1 LYTLLSFKTPF
12 TPQRYEPLYVTGW
25 TTTSG
30 IDDLQ
35 WSALDDA
42 FEWDDFKN
50 DSKTPV
56 YWDSQKMFET
66 IGAEAQGIAA
76 TFDTNGTVFGLD
88 ATGVYKF
95 GPLNLTD
102 GMVFALYLPTGSITT
117 FSNMD
122 FRGAAI
128 LETTNGTN
136 CLLGVTAD
144 ISDLVRARIIDLD
157 PVIDTNTVGRDPI
170 LIYNNV
176 KTDALYRK
184 GPDFYMQTKAYTVG
198 DPVLKKWFQRL
209 LINMKLNDGAVRFD
223 IVDDE
228 DNDDVNIT
236 LKSHRNWEVFTPKG
250 YNWSYV
256 ENTIF
261 PKYVASNSTN
271 WGDVYDQ
278 EESWVD
284 LLDPAFERFKKRFSW
299 RSNSAGIRLYQLN
312 DYQAPNTPDG
322 TISLPNDL
330 IVSSWNVGFKPMRE
344 GRQ

>member
-1 LYTLLSFKTPF
+1 
-12 TPQRYEPLYVTGW
+12 
-25 TTTSG
+25 
-30 IDDLQ
+30 
-35 WSALDDA
+35 LDDA

-76 TFDTNGTVFGLD
+76 TFDTNGTVFG
-88 ATGVYKF
+88 ANEAGIYKF

-117 FSNMD
+117 LSNMD

-128 LETTNGTN
+128 LETANGTN

-144 ISDLVRARIIDLD
+144 ISDLIRARIIDLD

-176 KTDALYRK
+176 KTEALYRK
-184 GPDFYMQTKAYTVG
+184 GPDFYLQTKAYTVG

-278 EESWVD
+278 GESWVD

-312 DYQAPNTPDG
+312 TYEAPNTPDG
-322 TISLPNDL
+322 TINLPNDL